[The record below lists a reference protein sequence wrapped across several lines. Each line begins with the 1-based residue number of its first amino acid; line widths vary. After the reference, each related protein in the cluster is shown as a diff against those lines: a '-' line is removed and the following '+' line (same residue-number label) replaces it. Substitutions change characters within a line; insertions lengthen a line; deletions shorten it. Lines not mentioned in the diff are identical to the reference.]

1 MGQTVEQY
9 ERDGYCIADEQIAP
23 DDVLAKA
30 LRGMVAV
37 RDGVFDMELPPTEH
51 PGYDPELL
59 CKINNPH
66 RSDTGLYGLVTC
78 PQVGRKVAEATGAQR
93 VQVWASQLLIKP
105 PGSATAGHVG
115 WHQDRQYWRMWQQD
129 QGLFTAW
136 IALCDV
142 GEQLGPM
149 RFVRGSHRWGFLN
162 QGNFFDKDQH
172 KLREDIAVPTGAA
185 LGGSASADALR
196 RA

>member
-1 MGQTVEQY
+1 
-9 ERDGYCIADEQIAP
+9 
-23 DDVLAKA
+23 
-30 LRGMVAV
+30 
-37 RDGVFDMELPPTEH
+37 
-51 PGYDPELL
+51 
-59 CKINNPH
+59 
-66 RSDTGLYGLVTC
+66 
-78 PQVGRKVAEATGAQR
+78 
-93 VQVWASQLLIKP
+93 
-105 PGSATAGHVG
+105 
-115 WHQDRQYWRMWQQD
+115 MWQQD
-129 QGLFTAW
+129 EGLFTAW

-172 KLREDIAVPTGAA
+172 KLREDIAVPAGAA